1 MTVAVVSAHLDD
13 AALSASASL
22 DGVAATVITVFAGI
36 PPEGRPAG
44 SWDRLTGAGNSA
56 QRQVERRAE
65 DAAALRLLGARA
77 AHLDELDAQYRDG
90 PPDLDRA
97 VRMMTAL
104 LSEADEVWLPAA
116 IGGHSDHVL
125 ARNAGLRAAA
135 AAGKAEVLLYA
146 DFPYVIA
153 YGWPSWVSG
162 QAADPYL
169 DAGYWLAA
177 ELAAVG
183 LDGRALV
190 PAVTRL
196 STTQRAA
203 KAAVIAAYRSQA
215 PALRLG
221 PADLAGDPGKLDYE
235 LSWRMPLAGPSD
247 GRPSSRTGL
256 PRPER
261 ERRHHPAQG
270 AG

>member
-1 MTVAVVSAHLDD
+1 MTVAAVSAHLDD
-13 AALSASASL
+13 AAMSASASL
-22 DGVAATVITVFAGI
+22 DGVPATVITVFAGI
-36 PPEGRPAG
+36 PPQGRPAG
-44 SWDRLTGAGNSA
+44 SWDRLTGAGNSV
-56 QRQVERRAE
+56 QRQLERRAE
-65 DAAALRLLGARA
+65 DAAALRLLGARP

-116 IGGHSDHVL
+116 IGGHPDHVL

-162 QAADPYL
+162 QPADPYL

-177 ELAAVG
+177 ELAAAG
-183 LDGRALV
+183 LDGPLLV
-190 PAVTRL
+190 PAVIRL
-196 STTQRAA
+196 SATQRAV

-215 PALRLG
+215 PALRLR

-235 LSWRMPLAGPSD
+235 LFWRMPLTRRLD
-247 GRPSSRTGL
+247 GLVGL
-256 PRPER
+256 QDGVTQ
-261 ERRHHPAQG
+261 A
-270 AG
+270 